1 MESVSSGPVRPSP
14 SAEARVAAAASSNSG
29 AKKAAKTRKSR
40 PGRQEESGVN
50 LADLKKITEGI
61 VSDLC
66 DSDLEVTVMRGN

>member
-1 MESVSSGPVRPSP
+1 MAQMRSGPVRPST
-14 SAEARVAAAASSNSG
+14 SAEARVAAAANSDSD
-29 AKKAAKTRKSR
+29 AKTRKSR
-40 PGRQEESGVN
+40 PGRQEESGVT